1 MKRFYF
7 TFGSWEGYPYKS
19 TYLIVEAESRQEATR
34 LFREKYPD
42 KSSNT
47 VNCADIYSEKEWK
60 EQVRSYY
67 ASIEPV
73 EVIQSEM
80 AKKWKR
86 ATVLVENMIKM
97 ALDEFCKD
105 ELLAGI
111 GTTEKELA
119 EIGVDLEGVFE

>member
-1 MKRFYF
+1 MKKFYF
-7 TFGSWEGYPYKS
+7 TFGSWEGYPYQS
-19 TYLIVEAESRQEATR
+19 TYLIVEAESRQEAAR

-42 KSSNT
+42 KTPNT
-47 VNCADIYSEKEWK
+47 VNCADIYNEKEWK
-60 EQVRSYY
+60 EHVRDYY
-67 ASIEPV
+67 VGIEPA
-73 EVIQSEM
+73 EVIQSEV

-86 ATVLVENMIKM
+86 VSVLVENMIKM

-119 EIGVDLEGVFE
+119 ELGVDLEGVC